1 MIISFLINTSRNIS
15 KIVNFVNSMF
25 SSFNI
30 IPNLLNNSIPNTKKE
45 ILSNEIIIY
54 EDDIIKESLINLI
67 EEFPTL

>member
-1 MIISFLINTSRNIS
+1 MIISFLINTPRNIS
-15 KIVNFVNSMF
+15 KIVNFVNSML

-30 IPNLLNNSIPNTKKE
+30 ISNLLNNSIPNTKKE

-67 EEFPTL
+67 EEFSTL